1 MLAGSHAATGALAGV
16 TVGAAAGGGLVE
28 LVWCA
33 AVGAGAGLLPDLDH
47 PGSTATR
54 SQGPASRAVSRG
66 VRALSSW
73 TWRATRSPRDDGGY
87 RDGTGTHRHL
97 THTAPACVLT
107 GFTAAVLSVHVYGAA
122 VVLWLLVSLGLRGLG
137 QCLTGRDREA
147 LSSWLTVSLGALLI
161 TGVVV
166 GVAPPHPVL
175 LGLVVAA
182 GAWVHVLGDWLTSAG
197 VPLAWPLR
205 VRGKRWWMYR
215 SPLAF
220 NADADSWQ
228 ERAVRWACAIGVP
241 ALALSAIIG

>member
-1 MLAGSHAATGALAGV
+1 MMGGTHASVSALAGV
-16 TVGAAAGGGLVE
+16 AVGAVAGGGLVE

-47 PGSTATR
+47 PEATATR
-54 SQGPASRAVSRG
+54 SQGPASRALSRG

-73 TWRATRSPRDDGGY
+73 TWRATRTPRDDGGHK
-87 RDGTGTHRHL
+87 DGSGSHRHL
-97 THTAPACVLT
+97 THTVPAC
-107 GFTAAVLSVHVYGAA
+107 AAVGVVCGAAAAHPAGAA
-122 VVLWLLVSLGLRGLG
+122 VVVWLLVSLGLRGLG
-137 QCLTGRDREA
+137 QCLTGRDRAA

-175 LGLVVAA
+175 LGAVVGV

-205 VRGKRWWMYR
+205 VRGKRWWAFR

-228 ERAVRWACAIGVP
+228 EKTVRAACAIGVP
-241 ALALSAIIG
+241 ALSAWAIIG